1 MLNVA
6 GEAGHSA
13 ERAGVPHALSSTR
26 PPGGWSVQTLAT
38 EAIAGFLAAVVL
50 VAFSVSYAVMIFQ
63 GEMVSAIPTALWAI
77 LMGGTVTGLMCA
89 LRTSI
94 APVAFGFDTVAA
106 AMCVMLA
113 TSIAATTRNAGYP
126 AESAQML
133 VLLAMSATTVLIGAT
148 LVTLAHFRLSTVCR
162 LIPFS
167 VVCGF
172 NAATGL
178 MLMLNGFK
186 LASGKPLS
194 LDALT
199 GLTRSPQAPVIVFAL
214 GVALSLY
221 TARAL
226 FRRSSGGAGA
236 TGSALV
242 IPVVLGLA
250 SLAGAWVTRGGT
262 GAGVWYV
269 TGVAVLTPWTPLAT
283 LAHGDI
289 DWGILA
295 RFAPDMLAIAVVTI
309 GGLAVKIASGEQAR
323 GTIADLDAEFSATG
337 WSNLIAVPLGG
348 FAASVL
354 NGPTRVL
361 TEAGSVTRYSG
372 LVCSLV
378 VGCAVLFK
386 IDILRATPLPVLAGL
401 VMFVGHTFLVD
412 ALRRFHAQRQWLDF
426 SLATGIAVTS
436 VVAGYLVGIIL
447 GLIAACFIFA
457 YNYGRIG
464 VVRQMLTRSTT
475 ASPIQRGPDATRLL
489 TRDGDA
495 IHLYALSGYIFFGSS
510 DGLIN
515 RIAAAVEAQSP
526 RPVRFVILDFTQV
539 TGMDSS
545 AIMSL
550 GKLRIKARKADFTPV
565 YVGLSPAISNALTA
579 EGIIGTTTGAHAH
592 ATRAEGMAW
601 CEDELLSSAGQG
613 PHQRATTAAF
623 EAWLA
628 RELGRPDAPA
638 LLDPFL
644 IVRTF
649 EAGDVLYN
657 QGDQAD
663 TIDLVCSGTVSIK
676 LAVEG
681 TAGDRVA
688 GDGATSRLIRQM
700 TYHTVVGEMGFFRD
714 MIRTAAVVAE
724 DSVVVYTLTRAN
736 FERLQTEQP
745 DIAMA
750 FLRFIARMLADRLE
764 FANRETAALI

>member
-6 GEAGHSA
+6 GEAEQSA
-13 ERAGVPHALSSTR
+13 QRAGIPELSSAR
-26 PPGGWSVQTLAT
+26 PPGGWTVQTLAT

-63 GEMVSAIPTALWAI
+63 GELVPAIPTALWAI
-77 LMGGTVTGLMCA
+77 LLGGTVTGLMCA

-113 TSIAATTRNAGYP
+113 AGIAAATRQAGYP
-126 AESAQML
+126 AATAQTL
-133 VLLAMSATTVLIGAT
+133 VLLAMSATTLLIGAT

-186 LASGKPLS
+186 LASGKPLT
-194 LDALT
+194 LGALT
-199 GLTRSPQAPVIVFAL
+199 GLPQSPQAPVIVFAL

-221 TARAL
+221 AARAL
-226 FRRSSGGAGA
+226 FRRRAAGALAQGGGA

-250 SLAGAWVTRGGT
+250 SLAGAWVTRNGT
-262 GAGVWYV
+262 GPAVWYV

-283 LAHGDI
+283 LTHTNI
-289 DWGILA
+289 DWALLA
-295 RFAPDMLAIAVVTI
+295 GFVPDMLAIAVVTI

-323 GTIADLDAEFSATG
+323 STIADLDAEFSATG
-337 WSNLIAVPLGG
+337 WSNVVAVPLGG

-361 TEAGSVTRYSG
+361 TEAGSITRYGG
-372 LVCSLV
+372 LICSLV
-378 VGCAVLFK
+378 VGAAVLFK
-386 IDILRATPLPVLAGL
+386 VDILKAAPLPVLAGL
-401 VMFVGHTFLVD
+401 VMFVGHTFCVD
-412 ALRRFHAQRQWLDF
+412 ALRRFHASKQWLDF
-426 SLATGIAVTS
+426 SLAAGIAVTS
-436 VVAGYLVGIIL
+436 VAAGYLVGIIL

-457 YNYGRIG
+457 FNYGRIG
-464 VVRQMLTRSTT
+464 VVRQMLTRTTT
-475 ASPIQRGPDATRLL
+475 ASPIQRGPDATRVL

-515 RIAAAVEAQSP
+515 RIAVAVEAQAP

-545 AIMSL
+545 ATMSL
-550 GKLRIKARKADFTPV
+550 AKLRIKARKAGFTPV
-565 YVGLSPAISNALTA
+565 YAGLSPAISTALTA
-579 EGIIGTTTGAHAH
+579 EGIIGPTTGAPAH
-592 ATRAEGMAW
+592 ATRAEAMAW
-601 CEDELLSSAGQG
+601 CEEQLLKMAGQG
-613 PHQRATTAAF
+613 PAQRATTEAF
-623 EAWLA
+623 HDWLA
-628 RELGRPDAPA
+628 SELGRTDAPV
-638 LLDPFL
+638 L
-644 IVRTF
+644 IGPYLVMRAF
-649 EAGDVLYN
+649 KAGDVLYS
-657 QGDQAD
+657 QGDPAD

-676 LAVEG
+676 LAAEG
-681 TAGDRVA
+681 APG
-688 GDGATSRLIRQM
+688 GGNTSRLIRQM
-700 TYHTVVGEMGFFRD
+700 TYHTVVGEMGFFRH

-724 DSVVVYTLTRAN
+724 DSVVVYTLTQAN

-745 DIAMA
+745 EIAVA
-750 FLRFIARMLADRLE
+750 FLRFIARLLADRLE
-764 FANRETAALI
+764 FANRETAALM